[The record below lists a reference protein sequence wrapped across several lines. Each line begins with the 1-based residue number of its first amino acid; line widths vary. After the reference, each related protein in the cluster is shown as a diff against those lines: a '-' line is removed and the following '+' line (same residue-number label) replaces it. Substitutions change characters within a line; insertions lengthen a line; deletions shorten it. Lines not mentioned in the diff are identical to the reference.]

1 MDNLICERL
10 AAVGLLFGWC
20 PAKRPA
26 DLEPVEV
33 LHYE

>member
-1 MDNLICERL
+1 L